1 MTSRFGPVAIATL
14 VGYLFGT
21 LPSADIATRLAKAG
35 VSDLRAAGSG
45 NPGAANAGA
54 VLGTGWGLAVL
65 ASDMGKG
72 AAAGIVGR
80 VIAGPAGASAAA
92 TASIAGHIVPLWN
105 GGRGGKGVAT
115 AAGACLTVFPA
126 FFPIDA
132 AVAFIGAS
140 RLRDAEKA
148 TRLSCAVW
156 VTASLMWWR
165 RSLPNAWGPPAGAGT
180 FVFALAGS
188 SMILTKFR
196 VSRKPVE

>member
-1 MTSRFGPVAIATL
+1 MGVLFELFSDWLLTPSFARRRLDRALATFGEV
-14 VGYLFGT
+14 V
-21 LPSADIATRLAKAG
+21 
-35 VSDLRAAGSG
+35 
-45 NPGAANAGA
+45 
-54 VLGTGWGLAVL
+54 
-65 ASDMGKG
+65 
-72 AAAGIVGR
+72 
-80 VIAGPAGASAAA
+80 
-92 TASIAGHIVPLWN
+92 
-105 GGRGGKGVAT
+105 
-115 AAGACLTVFPA
+115 
-126 FFPIDA
+126 PIDA

-165 RSLPNAWGPPAGAGT
+165 RSLPNAWGPPAGVGT